1 MERKKFKINSV
12 KGSSVEYYNT
22 VEANYFTIENR
33 QILIYLDN
41 RMICSFPS
49 RFFSIEEI

>member
-1 MERKKFKINSV
+1 MERKKYKINSV

-41 RMICSFPS
+41 RMIGSFPS